1 MLTLPPSLRVFLALA
16 PVDMRASFDALA
28 GHVRRMGLDP
38 LDGHLYLFL
47 GKRRKIL
54 KILYFDRSGWCIFQ
68 KRLERGTFQL
78 PVVPA
83 GTERL
88 RLDPSA
94 LASLLEGIE
103 LTAPRRRWYQRETAS
118 HSAGSA

>member
-1 MLTLPPSLRVFLALA
+1 MLTLPPSVRVFLSLE
-16 PVDMRASFDALA
+16 PVDMRGSFYALA
-28 GHVRRMGLDP
+28 GRVRQLGLDP
-38 LDGHLYLFL
+38 LDGHFYVFL
-47 GKRRKIL
+47 SKRRQLL
-54 KILYFDRSGWCIFQ
+54 KILYFDRSGWCILQ

-83 GTERL
+83 GTDRL

-103 LTAPRRRWYQRETAS
+103 LNAPRRRWYQRDLTS
-118 HSAGSA
+118 RS